1 MTPYLIIDTDMTN
14 ALIRAA
20 KRGVDVKIIVPG
32 IPDKNIVYTHTS
44 SFFEL
49 LSNGGVKIYKF
60 TKGFVHSKVY
70 VSDDKRAVVGTINM
84 DYRSLYLH
92 FENGIYMENVKEIKD
107 VKKDMDET
115 LKDCKRLNDKDI
127 KSSIFKSIW
136 QSILRLF
143 APLF

>member
-1 MTPYLIIDTDMTN
+1 MRKMDYCRYDSPTN
-14 ALIRAA
+14 FGEIGIND
-20 KRGVDVKIIVPG
+20 KRGE
-32 IPDKNIVYTHTS
+32 
-44 SFFEL
+44 F
-49 LSNGGVKIYKF
+49 
-60 TKGFVHSKVY
+60 
-70 VSDDKRAVVGTINM
+70 
-84 DYRSLYLH
+84 YLDRPL
-92 FENGIYMENVKEIKD
+92 ENGIYMENVKEIKD